1 MTHPI
6 LKATHEHGQAIWL
19 DYISRELLDS
29 GALLRLIDEGLC
41 GMTSNPTIFQQ
52 AISSS
57 SDYDDDVQA
66 GRECQ
71 WSAEE
76 TFEHLAVA
84 DIQRAADAL
93 APVYA
98 ESNGADGFISLE
110 VSPALAYDSERTV
123 QAAER
128 LWKKVHRPNL
138 MIKVPGTTEGLPA
151 IRRLLAGRINVNVT
165 LIFSLAQYEAVLET
179 YVRALE
185 DRVQR
190 GEDVSR
196 IASVASF
203 FVSRVDNVADKQ
215 LAEKKRAD
223 LCGKAAI
230 ANACMAYAHFQ
241 NVTAEDR
248 WKKLAQRGARV
259 QRPLW
264 ASTSTKNPAY
274 SDVLYVQELV
284 ARDTVNTLP
293 PQTLDAWKD
302 HGRPSAMLLENLKTA
317 PEILARIHDAGVD
330 LLKITDDLIADG
342 VKKFAD
348 SYQAVLAAIEMKMQ
362 AGKFA

>member
-1 MTHPI
+1 MKHPI
-6 LKATHEHGQAIWL
+6 LKATLDHGQAIWL

-29 GALLRLIDEGLC
+29 KKLAHLIDEGLR

-52 AISSS
+52 AISGSA
-57 SDYDDDVQA
+57 DYDSDVRA
-66 GRECQ
+66 GRECH
-71 WSAEE
+71 WLAEE
-76 TFEHLAVA
+76 IFEHLAVA

-110 VSPALAYDSERTV
+110 VSPTLAYDSTRTI
-123 QAAER
+123 QAAES
-128 LWKKVHRPNL
+128 LWKKVAHPNL

-151 IRRLLAGRINVNVT
+151 IRTLLAAGINVNVT
-165 LIFSLAQYEAVLET
+165 LIFSLAQYEAVLEA
-179 YVRALE
+179 YLCALE
-185 DRVQR
+185 DRMR
-190 GEDVSR
+190 NGGDVSS

-215 LAEKKRAD
+215 LAERGHDD

-230 ANACMAYAHFQ
+230 ANACLAYRHFLD
-241 NVTAEDR
+241 VTAQDR

-264 ASTSTKNPAY
+264 ASTSTKNPTY
-274 SDVLYVQELV
+274 SDILYVQELV

-302 HGRPSAMLLENLKTA
+302 HGRPSASLLENLKTA
-317 PEILARIHDAGVD
+317 DDILHRIRAAGVD
-330 LLKITDDLIADG
+330 LPKITNDLIADG

-348 SYQAVLAAIEMKMQ
+348 SYHAVLTAIESKMN